1 MTHRAE
7 SILEAVKGK
16 VTSLTTTGTRV
27 YRGRVYPLQSAELP
41 GLLVYLGQDEI
52 IQNLSTGKLDSRLT
66 VHIDAV
72 VKSPTAQVDTT
83 LNLIRSEV
91 TVALQADYRQGLAY
105 VMDTL
110 ELGAG
115 EPALTG
121 EGDQPIGVMRMTW
134 QIHYRRSRAD
144 PGA

>member
-7 SILEAVKGK
+7 SIIEAVKTE
-16 VTSLTTTGTRV
+16 VTGLTTTGSRV
-27 YRGRVYPLQSAELP
+27 YRGRVYPMQSAELP

-52 IQNLSTGKLDSRLT
+52 IQNLLQGKLDSRLT

-91 TVALQADYRQGLAY
+91 TVALQADYSQGLAY
-105 VMDTL
+105 VMDTI
-110 ELGAG
+110 EVGAG
-115 EPALTG
+115 EPSLTG
-121 EGDQPIGVMRMTW
+121 EGDQPVGVMRMTW
-134 QIHYRRSRAD
+134 QFHYRRSRAD
-144 PGA
+144 PGS